1 LLDFAA
7 DGTGASQSSVHSK
20 KWPELVGAAHR
31 ANLMRRGPG
40 EADAGATP
48 STMVECNV

>member
-7 DGTGASQSSVHSK
+7 DGTGASQSAVHSK
-20 KWPELVGAAHR
+20 KWPEPVDAAHR
-31 ANLMRRGPG
+31 ANLTPYGPG
-40 EADAGATP
+40 AADAGATP